1 MKEERYD
8 AFREM
13 EVEEEEKKVV
23 VEKYLDKE
31 TIRKLAGSFVSRER
45 EGIEEGKRKE
55 AIKIKTYSLYSEE
68 ERITE
73 EIVRL
78 SYKETGKKISS
89 SAGLK
94 IALKR
99 LKEAKEEEREE
110 IISKHLFK
118 KRKTGTKMVRKS
130 YSLTEREINLI
141 DSFVM
146 ENYDQ
151 MKVSRSDV
159 VRGAL
164 WYFILMTL
172 EEQKKY
178 IRKFLMIE
186 K

>member
-1 MKEERYD
+1 MSQERYD
-8 AFREM
+8 AFSELEGIEE
-13 EVEEEEKKVV
+13 EVESRE
-23 VEKYLDKE
+23 EKYLDKE

-45 EGIEEGKRKE
+45 KREEKEGRV
-55 AIKIKTYSLYSEE
+55 KIKTYSLYTEE

-73 EIVRL
+73 EVVRL

-118 KRKTGTKMVRKS
+118 KRKNGSKTIRKS
-130 YSLTEREINLI
+130 YSLREEEEALIENL
-141 DSFVM
+141 VM
-146 ENYDQ
+146 ENYKEK
-151 MKVSRSDV
+151 KVSRSDV

-164 WYFILMTL
+164 WYFILMPL

-178 IRKFLMIE
+178 IRKHLMME
-186 K
+186 